1 MSIISASQLLFELV
15 PLYLVLTDMAQQRT
29 QHVPDSVT
37 NKRMIS
43 VATLMQGIF
52 KQLQAFNDE
61 PSSGTSRIPDL
72 NQADPFNI
80 INVALARQIAAVH
93 AGCSDNSC
101 TDSSN
106 LVNTLYQRQQALLV
120 QQQQQQQQ
128 QSDQAADQTALSS
141 QAGIHVHATTNVS
154 SADNDADA
162 DAEGPDSP
170 RSFEGDTVPDT
181 PVTGAAPLEAALAGD
196 HGLDSRG
203 HQEAD
208 GPAADAEGI
217 ELVFDRV
224 PIRQDTP
231 DQVRIS
237 D

>member
-1 MSIISASQLLFELV
+1 MYQTLFPTHLI
-15 PLYLVLTDMAQQRT
+15 VL
-29 QHVPDSVT
+29 
-37 NKRMIS
+37 

-61 PSSGTSRIPDL
+61 PTSGTSRIPDL
-72 NQADPFNI
+72 HQADPLNI
-80 INVALARQIAAVH
+80 INVALARQKAAVQ
-93 AGCSDNSC
+93 AGCSDSTC
-101 TDSSN
+101 ADSSN
-106 LVNTLYQRQQALLV
+106 LVNTLYQRQQALLL

-128 QSDQAADQTALSS
+128 QLPDQPALGS
-141 QAGIHVHATTNVS
+141 QARAHDITHVHT
-154 SADNDADA
+154 ADFAYNDAHA
-162 DAEGPDSP
+162 DAEFPDSP

-181 PVTGAAPLEAALAGD
+181 PATGAAPLEAALAGN
-196 HGLDSRG
+196 HSLDSRG

-208 GPAADAEGI
+208 EAAADAEGI

-231 DQVRIS
+231 TQVRVS